1 MTDAN
6 LFAARDD
13 VRLAYNIDEFGRAI
27 GVGRTAVKRAI
38 KSGEL
43 RIARLGTR
51 VIISREAAQDY
62 IKALEWRSAHKSA
75 A

>member
-13 VRLAYNIDEFGRAI
+13 ARLAYNIDEFGRAI
-27 GVGRTAVKRAI
+27 GVGRTAVKKAI

-43 RIARLGTR
+43 RIARLGSR

-62 IKALEWRSAHKSA
+62 LKALEWRSSKSA